1 MDVDGSVISFAD
13 DTAVFFSDMDWNKL
27 HKKAETEL
35 KKIINWLTNKK
46 LTINYEKTKFLSFC
60 SYSKHL
66 PNFKTLT
73 MTYNNVII
81 NIQSAPKVKYL
92 GIVIDEHLKWNY
104 HIENIAN
111 TIRSMFYKFKI
122 LSSFLDIQHLKIIY
136 YSLIEARLHYGI
148 IGWGGVPDVFIRKL
162 QIAKKE
168 Y

>member
-92 GIVIDEHLKWNY
+92 GIVIVEHLKWNY
-104 HIENIAN
+104 HIEN
-111 TIRSMFYKFKI
+111 S
-122 LSSFLDIQHLKIIY
+122 
-136 YSLIEARLHYGI
+136 
-148 IGWGGVPDVFIRKL
+148 
-162 QIAKKE
+162 
-168 Y
+168 